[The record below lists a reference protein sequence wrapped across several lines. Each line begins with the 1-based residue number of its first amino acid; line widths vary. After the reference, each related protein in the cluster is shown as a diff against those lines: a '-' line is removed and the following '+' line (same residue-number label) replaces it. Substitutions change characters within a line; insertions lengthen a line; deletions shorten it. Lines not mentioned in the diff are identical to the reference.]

1 MNKPVNKKRIAD
13 TVIDSLMTVL
23 MPLLMAYSLIGE
35 EFHEIVGTIIFIL
48 FIVHHLLH
56 LKWWKAIPRGKYNAY
71 RICITGFSF
80 ILLIVMFLQPLSG
93 IVLSKHIYTFLQ
105 FKGAAATARTIHM
118 ICAYWCYVLLS
129 LHLGLHTDQIIRP
142 LKRKKSFGV
151 MKWIGRVIFIGAA
164 AYGVYA
170 FIHRGFWSYM
180 SGRMMF
186 AFFDFSES
194 RVLFIA
200 DYLAVMTLFAVI
212 GNYLSKLLRIK
223 TKREQIK
230 A

>member
-1 MNKPVNKKRIAD
+1 MTKGNKKKTANII
-13 TVIDSLMTVL
+13 IDLSMVVL

-35 EFHEIVGTIIFIL
+35 EFHEIIGTLIFIL
-48 FIVHHLLH
+48 FIVHHILH

-71 RICITGFSF
+71 RISITVFNI

-93 IVLSKHIYTFLQ
+93 IALSKHIYTFLQ
-105 FKGAAATARTIHM
+105 LKGVAATARTIHI

-129 LHLGLHTDQIIRP
+129 LHLGLHTEQIIRP
-142 LKRKKSFGV
+142 LKSKKSFDV
-151 MKWIGRVIFIGAA
+151 MKWIGRAVFILIA
-164 AYGVYA
+164 AYGIYA
-170 FIHRGFWSYM
+170 FIHRGFWGYM
-180 SGRMMF
+180 SGKTIF

-212 GNYLSKLLRIK
+212 GNYLSKLLKFRRK
-223 TKREQIK
+223 TK
-230 A
+230 